1 MRINKT
7 KKASITIYLS
17 LIFVTVLLLISI
29 IIESARMNM
38 VQSECKTF
46 TYLATDSVLAGY
58 ARQVYEDYGVL
69 MFWENESVNENL
81 KKYIQANIEL
91 GDVEHKGSNLLMTR
105 LKNIKAKEK
114 KYVWSNGEEE
124 FVREVSNYMKY
135 AVATEA
141 IDKVINISANKSD
154 DHSNS
159 NISGNNSN
167 SNSNKING
175 TGNNNGKN
183 DSTDSNSN
191 GKNDSADSNSNGG
204 VGSGE
209 YNLGDVDE
217 IIDDSKSKE
226 IQENVEKICDEIKNL
241 KDADIQKKLKT
252 KKKREMFLE
261 KIMSIEED
269 IKLYQKDKK
278 EFLSELNKDGQNKDN
293 QNSMKD
299 FMDDNLNIL
308 KSIEKQ
314 LTEEINRLPENSK
327 EQWETIAKDIES
339 KISSLQINEISEED
353 KKNKGIYESAKGLIE
368 KGILSLVID
377 ETDKISSTTVEL
389 KDLPSTIDNKGE
401 NSLDN
406 VKTKAA
412 LVLYGAM
419 KFGNFTNLIKNREI
433 SYELEYIVAGKDS
446 DRSNLASTV
455 EQIVAVRNV
464 VTLAYLVTDKEKMA
478 LIETTAASAATAIG
492 LPFLEPVIKG
502 VLLEGW
508 ALAEAINDVK
518 TLLKGKKIDL
528 MKNANNWKTSL
539 KNLLASGSSESK
551 NKAAIDYKQF
561 CMILIMKNSIET
573 TAYRIMDLIQ
583 LNVRKNYNQQFDMK
597 KCVTSL
603 DVEAQYESEPLF
615 VAMPWVINGLN
626 GNIGS
631 YNFSIESQ
639 LEY

>member
-1 MRINKT
+1 M
-7 KKASITIYLS
+7 
-17 LIFVTVLLLISI
+17 
-29 IIESARMNM
+29 
-38 VQSECKTF
+38 
-46 TYLATDSVLAGY
+46 
-58 ARQVYEDYGVL
+58 
-69 MFWENESVNENL
+69 
-81 KKYIQANIEL
+81 

-114 KYVWSNGEEE
+114 KYVWNNGGEE

-183 DSTDSNSN
+183 DS
-191 GKNDSADSNSNGG
+191 ADSNSNGG
-204 VGSGE
+204 VGSAE

-278 EFLSELNKDGQNKDN
+278 ECLSELNKDGQNKDN

-339 KISSLQINEISEED
+339 KISSLQINERSEED
-353 KKNKGIYESAKGLIE
+353 KKNKGIYENAKGLIE

-502 VLLEGW
+502 VLLESW

-539 KNLLASGSSESK
+539 KNLLASGSSESE

-639 LEY
+639 LKY